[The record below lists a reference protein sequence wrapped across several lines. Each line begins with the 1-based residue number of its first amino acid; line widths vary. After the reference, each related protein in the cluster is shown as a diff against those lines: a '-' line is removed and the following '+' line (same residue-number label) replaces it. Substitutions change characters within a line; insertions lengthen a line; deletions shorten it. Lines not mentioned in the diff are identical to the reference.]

1 MSVLAGLFLVAHG
14 LVHLAVWPAPPKEDA
29 PFDPG
34 HSWLLGDARR
44 PARRLAITACTLLV
58 AAGILAG
65 AGAGM
70 GAAFAVAGAT
80 VSVDGDASRITTR
93 IVEKSS

>member
-44 PARRLAITACTLLV
+44 PARRFAITACTLLV
-58 AAGILAG
+58 AAG
-65 AGAGM
+65 
-70 GAAFAVAGAT
+70 T